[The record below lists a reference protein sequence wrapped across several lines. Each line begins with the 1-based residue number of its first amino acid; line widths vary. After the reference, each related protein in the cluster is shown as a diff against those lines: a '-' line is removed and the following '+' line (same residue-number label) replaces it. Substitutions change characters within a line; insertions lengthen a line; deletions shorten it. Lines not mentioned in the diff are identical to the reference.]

1 MKDKIR
7 VIIIDD
13 ESLARS
19 ITRKYLSVR
28 PEFQIAAECSNG
40 FDAIKKINEE
50 KPDIIF
56 LDIQMPKITGFE
68 MLELIEN
75 PPITIFTTAYDHYAI
90 KAFEVNAVDYLLKPF
105 SEERFNEALDKTLV
119 HLRNIPL
126 GKEQSGQSAV
136 IKSLIEKNDEK
147 PDFIERVIIKDG
159 QKINIVPIENIHWLE
174 AQDDYVMIHSEN
186 GKFLK
191 QKTMK
196 YFENH
201 LDPNY
206 FVRIHRSYLISIDFI
221 KHLEQQDRESYNIV
235 LKNNQQLPVSKTGL
249 TKLKNIL

>member
-28 PEFQIAAECSNG
+28 PEFEIAAECSNG

-75 PPITIFTTAYDHYAI
+75 PPVIIFTTAYDHYAI

-119 HLRNIPL
+119 LL
-126 GKEQSGQSAV
+126 KEKSGQGEM
-136 IKSLIEKNDEK
+136 IRSLIEKNDEK
-147 PDFIERVIIKDG
+147 PEFIERVIIKDG
-159 QKINIVPIENIHWLE
+159 QKINIVPAENIKWLE
-174 AQDDYVMIHSEN
+174 AQDDYVCIHSDK

-196 YFENH
+196 YFEDH

-206 FVRIHRSYLISIDFI
+206 FVRIHRSYIISIDFI
-221 KHLEQQDRESYNIV
+221 KHLEQLDKESYRII
-235 LKNNQQLPVSKTGL
+235 LKNEQQLPVSKTGL
-249 TKLKNIL
+249 SKLKNIL

>member
-1 MKDKIR
+1 MMKDKIR

-19 ITRKYLSVR
+19 ITRKYLSKR
-28 PEFQIAAECSNG
+28 TEFEIVAECSNG

-50 KPDIIF
+50 EPDIVF
-56 LDIQMPKITGFE
+56 LDIQMPRMTGFE

-75 PPITIFTTAYDHYAI
+75 PPIIIFTAAYDHYAI

-105 SEERFNEALDKTLV
+105 SEERFNEAIEKTLV
-119 HLRNIPL
+119 HL
-126 GKEQSGQSAV
+126 KEKTSQSEAIQ
-136 IKSLIEKNDEK
+136 KLIEKNDEK
-147 PDFIERVIIKDG
+147 VEYIERVIIKDAG
-159 QKINIVPIENIHWLE
+159 KINIVPVEKIKWIE
-174 AQDDYVMIHSEN
+174 AQDDYVMIHSDI

-206 FVRIHRSYLISIDFI
+206 FVRIHRSYMISIDFI
-221 KHLEQQDRESYNIV
+221 KHLEQHDKESYRII
-235 LKNNQQLPVSKTGL
+235 LKNEQLLPVSKTGL
-249 TKLKNIL
+249 SKLKNIL